1 MGHPAPPGQAPA
13 LASPPRW
20 PRPGQPLGLVAP
32 GGAFAPE
39 AYQAGLAAL
48 QELAPGLTVRAG
60 QELASRDGYFAGGDQ
75 ERAGHLQ
82 RLLTDPGLG
91 LVMAVRGGFGCS
103 RLLPLMDLTACA
115 QAGGCLLGFSDLTCL
130 LNALASQGLVA
141 LHGPVLTQLPRLDGP
156 SRADL
161 AGLLAGR
168 RPWPLSLAGAAV
180 RTGRAVGPLLGGNL
194 TLLCHLLGTPW
205 FPPLTGAILLL
216 EDTGEAAY
224 RLDRLLTQL
233 ELAGVFGQVAGVA
246 VGWLSQEAPWPEGL
260 AATVERRL
268 AGLGVPV
275 VGGLPFGHGGANRLL
290 PLGAL
295 AELDGQAGTL
305 TVGLGLA

>member
-1 MGHPAPPGQAPA
+1 MDQPAPPET
-13 LASPPRW
+13 ASPLARAPRW

-32 GGAFAPE
+32 AGAFARE
-39 AYQAGLAAL
+39 KYDAGLRAL
-48 QELAPGLTVRAG
+48 KELAPGLAVRAD
-60 QELASRDGYFAGGDQ
+60 QAIESRDGYFAGDDQ
-75 ERAGHLQ
+75 ARAAHLQ
-82 RLLTDPGLG
+82 GLLTDPELG

-103 RLLPLMDLTACA
+103 RLLPLLDLAACA

-130 LNALASQGLVA
+130 LNTLASRGLMA
-141 LHGPVLTQLPRLDGP
+141 LHGPVLTQLPRLDQP

-161 AGLLAGR
+161 ASLLAGR
-168 RPWPLSLAGAAV
+168 RPWPLSLGGQGL
-180 RTGRAVGPLLGGNL
+180 RPGRAAGPLLGGNL

-205 FPPLTGAILLL
+205 FPPLKDAILLL

-233 ELAGVFGQVAGVA
+233 ELAGVLGQVAGVA
-246 VGWLSQEAPWPEGL
+246 VGWLSQEAPWPAGL

-275 VGGLPFGHGGANRLL
+275 VGGLPFGHGNANRLL
-290 PLGAL
+290 PLGAQ

>member
-1 MGHPAPPGQAPA
+1 MGHPAPPDQAPA
-13 LASPPRW
+13 LARPPRW
-20 PRPGQPLGLVAP
+20 PRPGQPLALAAP
-32 GGAFAPE
+32 AGAFAPE
-39 AYQAGLAAL
+39 ALQAGLEAL
-48 QELAPGLTVRAG
+48 QELAPVLTVRAG
-60 QELASRDGYFAGGDQ
+60 QELAGRDGYFAGNDQ

-82 RLLTDPGLG
+82 ALLTDPELG

-103 RLLPLMDLTACA
+103 RLLPLMDLAACA

-156 SRADL
+156 SRHDL
-161 AGLLAGR
+161 ATLLAGR
-168 RPWPLSLAGAAV
+168 RPWPLSLAGVGLGPGLAA
-180 RTGRAVGPLLGGNL
+180 GPLMGGNL

-205 FPPLTGAILLL
+205 FPPLKGAILLL

-233 ELAGVFGQVAGVA
+233 ELAGVLGQVAGVA
-246 VGWLSQEAPWPEGL
+246 VGWLSED
-260 AATVERRL
+260 ATPPPQLEQAVLRRL
-268 AGLGVPV
+268 AGLSVPV
-275 VGGLPFGHGGANRLL
+275 VRGLPFGHGSANRLL

-295 AELDGQAGTL
+295 AEIDGQAGRL